1 MNSKYLSVPF
11 AELKK
16 VILKEEALVSFY
28 TKDLNTPTCIHI
40 QTTSMQFKQIT
51 FIYIY
56 NEVKQSWFD
65 VLLKRKRYIL
75 AKVHNTHFGT
85 QIYASPLQTSEE
97 LSSNISSWREEY
109 KPLNHIY
116 KAH

>member
-1 MNSKYLSVPF
+1 MTPQYLSVPF

-28 TKDLNTPTCIHI
+28 TKYLDTPPCIHI

-51 FIYIY
+51 FTYIY

-65 VLLKRKRYIL
+65 VLLKRKRYNL
-75 AKVHNTHFGT
+75 VMVYNAQFGT
-85 QIYASPLQTSEE
+85 QTIETPLQTSIGIT
-97 LSSNISSWREEY
+97 STITSWDEEY
-109 KPLNHIY
+109 KPLNKLY